1 MKKYF
6 LAALLTV
13 SSLTFVSARIV
24 NPVIPGDHPDPSV
37 VEING
42 EYWASA
48 TSNEWSPLF
57 PIYKSTDLE
66 NWELVNYVFPGGAP
80 EWARNNFWAPEISY
94 DEKQGKVYIYYTA
107 RDKKSNRLS
116 CAAAVADS
124 PMGEFRDLGPL
135 VAQEPGSIDAY
146 ATRDENGKL
155 YLVWKEDG
163 NSMGRPTY
171 MWAQEMAEDRT
182 RLLGQPVK
190 LFRNDTP
197 WEEGLVEGACVFR
210 RNGYFYMLY
219 SAASCCDIECNYKTG
234 VARAKS
240 LLGPWEKY
248 DRNPILVNNPEWKC
262 PGHGTVIQKDGKD
275 YYLYHAYNTSS
286 SVYVGR
292 QVLLEELCWS
302 DDGWPY
308 FKNDAVYNRANTSL
322 DYASSF
328 DGENIDPVWQWR
340 VTQDIDYSTGK
351 DGLILGASHENRDL
365 GTLLVQSVKALDFTL
380 TATVDNRKSD
390 AAAGIGII
398 GGIDNSFGAPLA
410 GIGISVTR
418 DKAFVWKN
426 VDGKIEIIAE
436 SPVKKSKDTR
446 LRMTVHGGFML
457 GFEVFNKNKWVTV
470 ASGIDASP
478 YVPWGMAF
486 RIGLCARG
494 EDGSSVNYR
503 KIELQH

>member
-171 MWAQEMAEDRT
+171 M
-182 RLLGQPVK
+182 L
-190 LFRNDTP
+190 
-197 WEEGLVEGACVFR
+197 
-210 RNGYFYMLY
+210 
-219 SAASCCDIECNYKTG
+219 
-234 VARAKS
+234 S
-240 LLGPWEKY
+240 L
-248 DRNPILVNNPEWKC
+248 I
-262 PGHGTVIQKDGKD
+262 HI
-275 YYLYHAYNTSS
+275 
-286 SVYVGR
+286 
-292 QVLLEELCWS
+292 
-302 DDGWPY
+302 
-308 FKNDAVYNRANTSL
+308 
-322 DYASSF
+322 
-328 DGENIDPVWQWR
+328 
-340 VTQDIDYSTGK
+340 
-351 DGLILGASHENRDL
+351 
-365 GTLLVQSVKALDFTL
+365 
-380 TATVDNRKSD
+380 
-390 AAAGIGII
+390 
-398 GGIDNSFGAPLA
+398 
-410 GIGISVTR
+410 
-418 DKAFVWKN
+418 
-426 VDGKIEIIAE
+426 
-436 SPVKKSKDTR
+436 
-446 LRMTVHGGFML
+446 
-457 GFEVFNKNKWVTV
+457 
-470 ASGIDASP
+470 
-478 YVPWGMAF
+478 
-486 RIGLCARG
+486 
-494 EDGSSVNYR
+494 
-503 KIELQH
+503 